1 MEMLFTSQILKVC
14 NLLPSSFSIIKLSPV
29 QASLQSNTYVISG
42 NGETKPL
49 QDLFP
54 GILNQM
60 GPENVNALRQ
70 LMGAMA
76 AQGGFGA
83 PSGAPAAEDDEIPD
97 LVENFE
103 EAANK

>member
-1 MEMLFTSQILKVC
+1 MI
-14 NLLPSSFSIIKLSPV
+14 NFSLVV

-70 LMGAMA
+70 LMGALA
-76 AQGGFGA
+76 AQGGAAAGIPA
-83 PSGAPAAEDDEIPD
+83 PTDDDEIPD

>member
-1 MEMLFTSQILKVC
+1 
-14 NLLPSSFSIIKLSPV
+14 V

-42 NGETKPL
+42 AGETKPL

-60 GPENVNALRQ
+60 GPENMNALRQ
-70 LMGAMA
+70 LMGAMMQGNA
-76 AQGGFGA
+76 AASAAGA
-83 PSGAPAAEDDEIPD
+83 APEDDEIPD

>member
-1 MEMLFTSQILKVC
+1 
-14 NLLPSSFSIIKLSPV
+14 V

-42 NGETKPL
+42 AGETKPL

-60 GPENVNALRQ
+60 GPENMNALRQ
-70 LMGAMA
+70 LMGAMMQGNA
-76 AQGGFGA
+76 AAGA
-83 PSGAPAAEDDEIPD
+83 AAGAAPEDEEIPD
-97 LVENFE
+97 LVESFE

>member
-1 MEMLFTSQILKVC
+1 MFL
-14 NLLPSSFSIIKLSPV
+14 V

-76 AQGGFGA
+76 AQGGFGGPA
-83 PSGAPAAEDDEIPD
+83 GAPAAAEDDEIPD

>member
-1 MEMLFTSQILKVC
+1 MSHPLIDLICLFTL
-14 NLLPSSFSIIKLSPV
+14 V

-83 PSGAPAAEDDEIPD
+83 PAGAPSADDDEIPD